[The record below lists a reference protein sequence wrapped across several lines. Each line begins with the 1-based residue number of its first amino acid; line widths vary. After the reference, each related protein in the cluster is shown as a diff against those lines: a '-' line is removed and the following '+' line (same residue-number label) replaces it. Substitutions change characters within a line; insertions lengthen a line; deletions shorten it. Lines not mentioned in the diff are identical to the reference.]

1 MNKKILIGTI
11 VLMVGSFSIG
21 AFFNKSEASLSVI
34 KAGVDEKGNPVCV
47 NKSQVY
53 LFKKNHAENKIIFF
67 YHDASVNDASIVKSF
82 PDEESTDLY
91 WNALLKSW

>member
-21 AFFNKSEASLSVI
+21 ALFNKSEASLSVI

-53 LFKKNHAENKIIFF
+53 LFKKFMRKTRLF
-67 YHDASVNDASIVKSF
+67 SSIMT
-82 PDEESTDLY
+82 PR
-91 WNALLKSW
+91 

>member
-21 AFFNKSEASLSVI
+21 ALFNKSEASLSVI
-34 KAGVDEKGNPVCV
+34 KAGVDENPVCV
-47 NKSQVY
+47 NKSKSTY
-53 LFKKNHAENKIIFF
+53 SKKFMRKTRLFFF

>member
-1 MNKKILIGTI
+1 MKKEIQ
-11 VLMVGSFSIG
+11 
-21 AFFNKSEASLSVI
+21 
-34 KAGVDEKGNPVCV
+34 VCI

-53 LFKKNHAENKIIFF
+53 LFKKIHAENKIIFF